1 MKNFFVLA
9 VLVCLP
15 NFLFAE
21 EARVVPDRAVKL
33 NCTLIKFKTDIGT
46 GGVMKYFA
54 FVQFQG
60 SIPIPENL
68 DMSFAEEF
76 WLDSSKEYLK
86 LTALADIQTSSGPKR
101 VIDNVIVL
109 HDKGSDAISVGM
121 AAFNESWVKVGDAL
135 GYEFE
140 TESAY
145 EDSIFDELKGCYLV
159 P

>member
-1 MKNFFVLA
+1 MGLA
-9 VLVCLP
+9 NLSY
-15 NFLFAE
+15 AE
-21 EARVVPDRAVKL
+21 EAPKVPNRAVEL
-33 NCTLIKFKTDIGT
+33 NCSLIKFNTDIGT

-60 SIPIPENL
+60 SIPIPSNL
-68 DMSFAEEF
+68 DMSYAEDF
-76 WLDSSKEYLK
+76 WLDSSKEYLRV
-86 LTALADIQTSSGPKR
+86 TALADIQTSAGLKR

-109 HDKGSDAISVGM
+109 HDKGSDTITVGL
-121 AAFNESWVKVGDAL
+121 AAFNETWVQVGDAL

-145 EDSIFDELKGCYLV
+145 QESILDELKGCYLV